1 MNHHGGNDM
10 TMIAGYKNT
19 LPYSI
24 VAAKKITKFEQ
35 HKGTKAAISK
45 IRMETHRWQQSNT
58 AMATIST

>member
-1 MNHHGGNDM
+1 M

-24 VAAKKITKFEQ
+24 VAAKKITKLEQ
-35 HKGTKAAISK
+35 HEETKAAISK